1 MDKIMNKIDLD
12 YLDRVSGNTNNM
24 NTNVSYDIDNIDI
37 DDFYVVIDNV
47 GFSLDYNCLYVP
59 KNNNLTVVTDYLK
72 NLGIIF
78 TTEYNYFETII
89 NFKNIELYSF
99 NSDCILQ
106 FEWVNKIDLSYLNKK
121 YTNKIL
127 KGYNRCCMDNGL
139 SGIEMPNLEIKN
151 ISFSSEK
158 NCIYVPNANIS
169 TYFVEKYLKNLGIAF
184 SIEEDDVNNRHIFN
198 LENVKLVGYD
208 YDYGN
213 GLSFTFIS

>member
-1 MDKIMNKIDLD
+1 MNKIDID
-12 YLDRVSGNTNNM
+12 YLDRVSGNTNL
-24 NTNVSYDIDNIDI
+24 NTIDTDVFYVEIDNI
-37 DDFYVVIDNV
+37 
-47 GFSLDYNCLYVP
+47 GFDLNHNCLYVP
-59 KNNNLTVVTDYLK
+59 KINNLTVVKDYLK

-78 TTEYNYFETII
+78 DTEYNDFETII

-106 FEWVNKIDLSYLNKK
+106 FEWINKIDLAYLNKK

-139 SGIEMPNLEIKN
+139 SGIDMPNLEIRN
-151 ISFSSEK
+151 ISFSTDN
-158 NCIYVPNANIS
+158 NCIYVPKANINI
-169 TYFVEKYLKNLGIAF
+169 YFVEKYLSDLGIAF
-184 SIEEDDVNNRHIFN
+184 SIVEDDENNRHIVN
-198 LENVKLVGYD
+198 LENINLVGYD

>member
-139 SGIEMPNLEIKN
+139 SGIEMPNLEIRD
-151 ISFSSEK
+151 ISFSSET
-158 NCIYVPNANIS
+158 NCIYVPNVNIS
-169 TYFVEKYLKNLGIAF
+169 TYFVEKYLKDLGIAF

-198 LENVKLVGYD
+198 MQNIKLVD